1 MKQFRVPYAYLN
13 KTPEVGIA
21 NITAETPEEATM
33 ILSMVRT
40 KATIGEPWEDTE
52 GKEMNVSEIVHE
64 TLFKVKEER
73 EKHRPHTFSYLLA
86 TDVMKELAEL
96 ELRVF
101 NQEMN
106 ASVEGE

>member
-21 NITAETPEEATM
+21 NITAKTPEEATM
-33 ILSMVRT
+33 ILSMIRP
-40 KATIGEPWEDTE
+40 KAIIGTARLDTGE
-52 GKEMNVSEIVHE
+52 EQMNVSEIVHE

-96 ELRVF
+96 ELRIF
-101 NQEMN
+101 TQEMN
-106 ASVEGE
+106 APVTEK

>member
-33 ILSMVRT
+33 ILSMVRP

-96 ELRVF
+96 ELRIF
-101 NQEMN
+101 TQEMN
-106 ASVEGE
+106 APVTEK